1 MNLKTHSHSLKKE
14 CKVCEANIKRRQ
26 QEEENSTS
34 SSEDETENEEEDEE
48 EKGEFLSHCHCS
60 LLNVTQDMVG
70 YMNGSQPRSRYH
82 EDLRVR
88 REKERLNNEVMDEIV
103 KADKVKEASDL
114 KIELAKLRRKL
125 REAQG
130 RNTAPVPAQVYI

>member
-34 SSEDETENEEEDEE
+34 SSEDETENEEEE

-70 YMNGSQPRSRYH
+70 YMNESQPRSRYH
-82 EDLRVR
+82 EELRVR
-88 REKERLNNEVMDEIV
+88 REKERLNKEVMDEIV

-130 RNTAPVPAQVYI
+130 RTTAPVPAQVYI